1 VAAEAYTEL
10 TQQAQVQV
18 ETPAVAAVA
27 AEEDLMHLKMVN
39 QVEAED
45 LVLLL

>member
-1 VAAEAYTEL
+1 VAAEVYTEL
-10 TQQAQVQV
+10 TQQVQVQV
-18 ETPAVAAVA
+18 ETPVVAAVV